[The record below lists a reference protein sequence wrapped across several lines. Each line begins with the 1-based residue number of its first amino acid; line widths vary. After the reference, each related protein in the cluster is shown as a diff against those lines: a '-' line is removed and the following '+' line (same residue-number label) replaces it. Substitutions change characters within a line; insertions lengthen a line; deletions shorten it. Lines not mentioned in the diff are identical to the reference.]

1 MGDDS
6 LQWGVIVLLALSAV
20 CSANFLLLSRP
31 LRLSRRHFRL
41 KRPSGTND
49 QQEGRASR
57 RASDRADRSRR
68 RRQRKYPLVSR
79 LIGLETEYATLVA
92 DPQDL
97 DREDLPPS
105 HMVYV
110 QICEAIRRDQPTVAG
125 LFDSEQMFLASGG
138 AVTFESH
145 PSMHTSPGGLVE
157 IATPEV
163 RSPDELLACQ
173 RSIDAL
179 AADAAADSET
189 SFDLR
194 VLKNSSDALGHVYGC
209 HENYEAD
216 VACGIWLLI
225 YRLFVVA
232 LWCMQV
238 ISLIVSLPLMVGIF
252 ACVVV
257 CRFFR
262 GGLRSLSKEP
272 QDMFDAVPSWMTAI
286 FIGLLRLV
294 HIPTVMVLRF
304 VARHVAFRPQRKYL
318 TAMLVSRVALCGSG
332 NLDHDGR
339 YQMSAKAMA
348 IDAVA
353 DMGGFRGERPI
364 YVYGHW
370 LGQFCAKS
378 FLSLTSTRQMFR
390 RRQRLQI
397 GLSDSNLAD
406 LAEYV
411 KVGSVSLLLD
421 MIESGATEG
430 MPVLRRPLHCLQ
442 RITSDWNLISRVPTN
457 RGEMSAI
464 EIQKVY
470 LAAAEAFVQSTP
482 ANMCGEA
489 KIVLARWRELLD
501 AIIAFRVDPS
511 DTDAAIGRV
520 DWLTKRWMIDELG
533 DQAEWSQRKKIDL
546 RYHELSED
554 GYFFQLMEAR
564 PELRLVDDERI
575 QRRRRSPPPSSPA
588 ARRGWLIREFADS
601 EEAMQAEWS
610 YAMIGRGRKRRRVE
624 FVGDRE

>member
-1 MGDDS
+1 M
-6 LQWGVIVLLALSAV
+6 
-20 CSANFLLLSRP
+20 
-31 LRLSRRHFRL
+31 
-41 KRPSGTND
+41 
-49 QQEGRASR
+49 
-57 RASDRADRSRR
+57 
-68 RRQRKYPLVSR
+68 
-79 LIGLETEYATLVA
+79 IGLETEYATLVA
-92 DPQDL
+92 DRQNL

-105 HMVYV
+105 HMVYL

-145 PSMHTSPGGLVE
+145 PSMHALPGGLVE

-209 HENYEAD
+209 HENYEAN
-216 VACGIWLLI
+216 VAQGFG
-225 YRLFVVA
+225 LFVYRGFVML
-232 LWCMQV
+232 LWLMQ
-238 ISLIVSLPLMVGIF
+238 ILSLFVSLPLMAVIF
-252 ACVVV
+252 TVVMAY
-257 CRFFR
+257 RFFK
-262 GGLRSLSKEP
+262 GGWSSVSRDP
-272 QDMFDAVPSWMTAI
+272 QDMFDVLPAWLTTV
-286 FIGLLRLV
+286 FIGTLRMV
-294 HIPTVMVLRF
+294 HLPTVWVLRF
-304 VARHVAFRPQRKYL
+304 VARHVAFRAHRRYL

-332 NLDHDGR
+332 NLDHNGC

-348 IDAVA
+348 IDSVS

-364 YVYGHW
+364 FVFGHW
-370 LGQFCAKS
+370 LGQYCAKS
-378 FLSLTSTRQMFR
+378 FLSLTSTSQMLR
-390 RRQRLQI
+390 RKQRLQI

-421 MIESGATEG
+421 MIESGASDG
-430 MPVLRRPLHCLQ
+430 LPILKRPIHSLK
-442 RITSDWNLISRVPTN
+442 RIASDWNLIARVPTS

-470 LAAAEAFVQSTP
+470 LNAAVEFVKSTP
-482 ANMCGEA
+482 ANMRGEA
-489 KIVLARWRELLD
+489 NVVLARWSELLD
-501 AIIAFRVDPS
+501 TVIAFRRNAN
-511 DTDAAIGRV
+511 DTQSAIGKV
-520 DWLTKRWMIDELG
+520 DWLTKRWMLDELG
-533 DQAEWSQRKKIDL
+533 QDADWARRKKIDL
-546 RYHELSED
+546 RYHELSQD
-554 GYFFQLMEAR
+554 GYFVQLMDAR

-575 QRRRRSPPPSSPA
+575 ARRRRSPPPSSPA

-601 EEAMQAEWS
+601 DEAMQSEWS
-610 YAMIGRGRKRRRVE
+610 YAMIGRGRNRRRVE
-624 FVGDRE
+624 FAETGR